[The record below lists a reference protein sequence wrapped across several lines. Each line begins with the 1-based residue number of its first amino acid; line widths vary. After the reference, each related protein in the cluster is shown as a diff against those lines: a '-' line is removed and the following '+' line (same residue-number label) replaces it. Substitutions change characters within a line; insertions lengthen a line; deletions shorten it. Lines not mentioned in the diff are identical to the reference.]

1 MPPWAWPTRLQG
13 LHPAG
18 AALPQGGLLPQCAP
32 CSLPACSGTC
42 TLSLAPQQD
51 PLAFPRSPG
60 HLGRGRATSPCLHFT
75 LRANETPLPGNGLLR
90 VVFVTAPALAHGI
103 TDSCWTLERERL
115 LGGPPA
121 RCLPKCAQNSAE
133 GRWAAVGW
141 GPNYFNY
148 RVLWIRTGKT
158 LTDHPIH
165 PHAQGQMLDKES
177 ALNSSRGE

>member
-32 CSLPACSGTC
+32 CSLPTCSGTC

-51 PLAFPRSPG
+51 PLAFPGSPG

-115 LGGPPA
+115 LGVLQLAVSPSVH
-121 RCLPKCAQNSAE
+121 RTLPRAGGLLLAGDPITSITEFYGQEQERPSLTTRSTPMPRVKCWT
-133 GRWAAVGW
+133 RK
-141 GPNYFNY
+141 
-148 RVLWIRTGKT
+148 VL
-158 LTDHPIH
+158 
-165 PHAQGQMLDKES
+165 
-177 ALNSSRGE
+177 